1 MSPRADRPPPPY
13 AQIANSYRALIL
25 SGEIA
30 AGAKLPP
37 ITQIAAEWGVSNATA
52 AKAISQLQVEG
63 CVWSS
68 PQGTFA
74 TGNEVIA
81 ATSRERQDMERRASG
96 GLETVVVTGASI
108 QVPPVYV
115 SELLGDMPGDLVVRR
130 EEVGSQQNRPVRLSV
145 DWIPAPGQIDTAE
158 LLATQPVP
166 GGVLGFVQRVTGR
179 TATYVDEHL
188 RGRASDGREADHLRL
203 RIGSPILALAALFS
217 DDTGILLYTETCMPP
232 DRVVSFRYSLGESA
246 EG

>member
-1 MSPRADRPPPPY
+1 MSPRAERLPPPY
-13 AQIANSYRALIL
+13 AQIANSYRSMIL

-37 ITQIAAEWGVSNATA
+37 ITQIAAEWGVSHATA

-63 CVWSS
+63 AVWTS

-81 ATSRERQDMERRASG
+81 ATARERQSMERTANGAER
-96 GLETVVVTGASI
+96 ETVAVTGASI

-115 SELLGDMPGDLVVRR
+115 SELLGITPGELVIRR
-130 EEVGSQQNRPVRLSV
+130 EEVGSQDNRPVRLTV
-145 DWIPAPGQIDTAE
+145 DWIPAQDAIDSAE
-158 LLATQPVP
+158 LLAPLPVA
-166 GGVLGFVQRVTGR
+166 GGVLEFVQRVTGR

-217 DDTGILLYTETCMPP
+217 DDAGILLYTESCMPP
-232 DRVVSFRYSLGESA
+232 DRVVSFRYSLGESEA
-246 EG
+246 